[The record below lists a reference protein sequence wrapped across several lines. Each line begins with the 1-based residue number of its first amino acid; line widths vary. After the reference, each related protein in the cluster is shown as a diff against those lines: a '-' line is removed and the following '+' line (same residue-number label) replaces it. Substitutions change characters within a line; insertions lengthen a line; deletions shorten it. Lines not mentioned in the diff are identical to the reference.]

1 MYAAVFH
8 YYEDPITVDYI
19 IYNIN
24 LYDIGIYK
32 EIFKDKRY
40 FKKCYNMEEIP
51 TMPDTV
57 KYQAQQD
64 CVQYD

>member
-8 YYEDPITVDYI
+8 YYEDPITEDYI
-19 IYNIN
+19 IYNIDPE
-24 LYDIGIYK
+24 DIGIYK
-32 EIFKDKRY
+32 ETFRDERY

-51 TMPDTV
+51 TMLDTV

-64 CVQYD
+64 FVRYD